1 MRLPQVPLM
10 LLCALVA
17 CKRSSPAEASD
28 AGAATSSSASATP
41 PSPGARPA
49 DPVPGES
56 GRYFADVHRFSAVF
70 PASPEAKSL
79 QNGSTGT
86 EVVAPDRSAF
96 AIVCSAPAR
105 DGHEFDRAKAQV
117 VGKGTFL
124 SDSHP
129 SFYGTDSYEVH
140 SRMPDGIV
148 RVMRFVKYSDRFCT
162 AGVELAPGVDE
173 REAAHFVDSFR
184 PEPPPAK

>member
-1 MRLPQVPLM
+1 MRLPRVPLM

-17 CKRSSPAEASD
+17 CKRSSSAETSEAGPAA
-28 AGAATSSSASATP
+28 SSSGPATAT
-41 PSPGARPA
+41 SPGARPA
-49 DPVPGES
+49 EPVSGEY
-56 GRYFADVHRFSAVF
+56 GRYFADMHRFSAVF
-70 PASPEAKSL
+70 PASPEVKWLPNA
-79 QNGSTGT
+79 STAT

-117 VGKGTFL
+117 VGSGTLLF
-124 SDSHP
+124 DSRP
-129 SFYGTDSYEVH
+129 SFYGTESYEVH
-140 SRMPDGIV
+140 ARMTDGVV
-148 RVMRFVKYSDRFCT
+148 RVMRFVKYSDRFCN

-173 REAAHFVDSFR
+173 QEAARFIDSFR